1 MSAGT
6 YTHGHVLASYLW
18 FWEPLTRSL
27 YFDVGK
33 SATYVYPSSV
43 RSSAYNLEV
52 RKPAGKISELRQ
64 QTVSSPTILSLWE
77 LNVCWIQL
85 PKQLMREGQLMAKQ
99 VHTSSI
105 TRCVETAGP
114 SMHKLIPLLNTTA
127 PWGWDK
133 LSLLDEGTAMSVATN
148 ISADPSFKASQKW
161 WQKLLTTQQRNI
173 QANKSR
179 NNNTP
184 LEMKCPKS
192 KKDINIWLYG
202 VLVVALACFPMA
214 LIDLLLKDWVIPPWH
229 VTTCRGKDFRPEQPE
244 K

>member
-1 MSAGT
+1 MILK
-6 YTHGHVLASYLW
+6 GHVCGYICSWAGIIFVVLDSNKK
-18 FWEPLTRSL
+18 FVFRRR
-27 YFDVGK
+27 K
-33 SATYVYPSSV
+33 SVTYVYPSSVRSSAYNFPSSV

-52 RKPAGKISELRQ
+52 RKPAGKISELRK

-77 LNVCWIQL
+77 LNACWIQL

-105 TRCVETAGP
+105 THYVETAGP
-114 SMHKLIPLLNTTA
+114 LDKLIPLLNTTA
-127 PWGWDK
+127 PWGWHK
-133 LSLLDEGTAMSVATN
+133 LSPLDEGTAMSVATN

-192 KKDINIWLYG
+192 KKRYKH
-202 VLVVALACFPMA
+202 LASFGSMEF
-214 LIDLLLKDWVIPPWH
+214 WW
-229 VTTCRGKDFRPEQPE
+229 
-244 K
+244 

>member
-1 MSAGT
+1 MSVGIYA
-6 YTHGHVLASYLW
+6 HGLASYLW
-18 FWEPLTRSL
+18 FWTPTRSL
-27 YFDVGK
+27 YEYFDVGK
-33 SATYVYPSSV
+33 RVTYVYPSSV
-43 RSSAYNLEV
+43 RSSVYNLEI
-52 RKPAGKISELRQ
+52 RKPAGKISELRK

-77 LNVCWIQL
+77 LNACWIQL

-105 TRCVETAGP
+105 THCVETAGP
-114 SMHKLIPLLNTTA
+114 LDKLIALLNTTA

-133 LSLLDEGTAMSVATN
+133 VFSTKGLLCRWPPISRPILLSRPRKSGGKNCWPHSNGTSKQIN
-148 ISADPSFKASQKW
+148 QE
-161 WQKLLTTQQRNI
+161 TT
-173 QANKSR
+173 
-179 NNNTP
+179 TP
-184 LEMKCPKS
+184 LWKWNVQNP